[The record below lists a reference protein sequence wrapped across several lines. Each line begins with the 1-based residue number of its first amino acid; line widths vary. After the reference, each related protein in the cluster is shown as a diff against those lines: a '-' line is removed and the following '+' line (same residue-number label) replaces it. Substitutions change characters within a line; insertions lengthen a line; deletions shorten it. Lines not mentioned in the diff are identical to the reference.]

1 MVQPEF
7 GRTTRS
13 EYIGYRQAVWRYAGC
28 EQHGSST
35 RQLVSQKTLSAKR
48 YLMTIKDLTKGLHRW
63 RFTRERIINLTI
75 GLSAVL
81 IYEFLARPIYR
92 PYIYRNNINDFHL
105 ADTIGN
111 SLGTIATI
119 FVLIGLIGQERN
131 QNIFLIKTIT
141 ISVVLYEIAHP
152 LLGKAID
159 PWDILA
165 TLLTGGL
172 CLILYKVINSRLTKK
187 QIAQT

>member
-1 MVQPEF
+1 
-7 GRTTRS
+7 
-13 EYIGYRQAVWRYAGC
+13 
-28 EQHGSST
+28 
-35 RQLVSQKTLSAKR
+35 
-48 YLMTIKDLTKGLHRW
+48 MTIKDLREWIHNWKFTK
-63 RFTRERIINLTI
+63 ERIINLAI

-111 SLGTIATI
+111 SLGTMATV
-119 FVLIGLIGQERN
+119 FVLIGLIGHGRT

-141 ISVVLYEIAHP
+141 ISVALYEFAHP

-159 PWDILA
+159 PWDIVA
-165 TLLTGGL
+165 TLFTGGL
-172 CLILYKVINSRLTKK
+172 CVMLYKFINSSLDKK
-187 QIAQT
+187 QLTDK

>member
-1 MVQPEF
+1 
-7 GRTTRS
+7 
-13 EYIGYRQAVWRYAGC
+13 
-28 EQHGSST
+28 
-35 RQLVSQKTLSAKR
+35 
-48 YLMTIKDLTKGLHRW
+48 MTIKDLREGIQNWK
-63 RFTRERIINLTI
+63 FTRERILNLTI
-75 GLSAVL
+75 GFSAVL

-111 SLGTIATI
+111 SLGAIATV
-119 FVLIGLIGQERN
+119 FVIIGRIGQERP

-141 ISVVLYEIAHP
+141 ISVALYELAHP

-165 TLLTGGL
+165 TLLSGGL
-172 CLILYKVINSRLTKK
+172 CFILYKFIHPTLDKEQLTGK
-187 QIAQT
+187 